1 MTFSEKRNAL
11 VCALSQFV
19 RHPVLLASQVQPE
32 AEPPFIIYSA
42 TADYLPDG
50 GLGDYS
56 YFGEGTEDY
65 VEART
70 EQPSATFSFTAC
82 SINRSYTDDDGNP
95 VTIFGAD
102 EALELATLAQG
113 FFLHGGLDDIRKAGF
128 VVVEVANAGSRD
140 ALELDEMGRRYG
152 FDVRLRYTRTDS
164 RNVGTVSNTPI
175 TTGKTKE

>member
-1 MTFSEKRNAL
+1 MCAQS
-11 VCALSQFV
+11 VCSPPCSAGLSGT
-19 RHPVLLASQVQPE
+19 AG

-128 VVVEVANAGSRD
+128 VVVEVTNAG
-140 ALELDEMGRRYG
+140 EP
-152 FDVRLRYTRTDS
+152 RTPWS
-164 RNVGTVSNTPI
+164 W
-175 TTGKTKE
+175 TKWGGAMA